1 MTINR
6 KMKKKYFWL
15 LAAALISS
23 LMTFSACSSD
33 DVETP
38 AVDPDRVFLSKVNYK
53 MYKLGT
59 DQLQAEITESYI
71 WKNGL
76 LRQKQL
82 EMINTLESI
91 TKTTILDE
99 YYTYDEKQ
107 RCIEKTVVGG
117 SASTTY
123 TYNYDENGRLTGGLA
138 KSESSETTLV
148 KVTSSTDDGLFQQ
161 LEIIQKTSYGTIA
174 KRRYDLT
181 WENGNIVKFTK
192 HFIEPTESDV
202 TVEVAYDNYPSP
214 YSDMPLFT
222 KLFDEP
228 AQMCSSLS
236 KNNPIKEDTEYI
248 YEKGRLVR
256 QKSKNNIISYIYS
269 DGTGQ

>member
-1 MTINR
+1 
-6 KMKKKYFWL
+6 MKKKYFWL

-59 DQLQAEITESYI
+59 DQLQAEVTESYI

-107 RCIEKTVVGG
+107 RCIEKKVVGG

-181 WENGNIVKFTK
+181 WKDGNIIKYTY
-192 HFIEPTESDV
+192 HFIEPAEDDLTE
-202 TVEVAYDNYPSP
+202 EVVYDNYPSP
-214 YSDMPLFT
+214 NMGMPIVIGLFG
-222 KLFDEP
+222 EP
-228 AQMCSSLS
+228 YQMCNKIS
-236 KNNPIKEDTEYI
+236 KNNPIREDMELTYQN
-248 YEKGRLVR
+248 GRLV
-256 QKSKNNIISYIYS
+256 QSKGKDEITTYVYS
-269 DGTGQ
+269 DGTGKK